1 MVALMKQKMRRNL
14 STEEIP
20 RACISHRPFS
30 SAVFN
35 ITKISRACNIMHVSG
50 SRRGGHLFPMSYIS
64 QVTYFPKKTKKTHIF
79 PKKFGKYVT
88 WEICDFPGHIFPNSQ
103 RSHIS
108 QKSRYLGTIPRYLTA
123 AEPKSCR
130 KRPTNLGLE
139 KRLKMSLLFPAR
151 RPRPLKTLPLAF

>member
-1 MVALMKQKMRRNL
+1 
-14 STEEIP
+14 
-20 RACISHRPFS
+20 
-30 SAVFN
+30 
-35 ITKISRACNIMHVSG
+35 
-50 SRRGGHLFPMSYIS
+50 MSYIS

-108 QKSRYLGTIPRYLTA
+108 QKSRYLGTIPRYLLT

-151 RPRPLKTLPLAF
+151 RPRPLKTLPLVFWSRLVLCLSFMRLDISCSRRYKDLATWPTYAKPCIVYTRSISTCVGPL